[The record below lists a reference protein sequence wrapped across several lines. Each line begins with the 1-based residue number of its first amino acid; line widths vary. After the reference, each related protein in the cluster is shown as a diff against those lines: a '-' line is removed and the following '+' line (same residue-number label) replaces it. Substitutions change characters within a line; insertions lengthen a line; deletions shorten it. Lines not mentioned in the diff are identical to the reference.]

1 MKKLAIVLVVLIGL
15 LVAADFGAAAAAEYQ
30 VSTRLRAQL
39 KLADDPAVRINGF
52 PFLYQALA
60 GDYREVEVKASGV
73 PVAELR
79 NVEVEATLRHVR
91 APLSELLSG
100 SAQNVTID
108 EVTGRVKLLAA
119 EVGKLINVAD
129 LKIEPAN
136 LDELLERKPNGDP
149 VQPTGKQPVADD
161 KTAPVKLTGSTDI
174 AGTRTQVTVVGV
186 LSLVEN
192 QIEVSPKRL
201 RVSNETGEV
210 PLPPAVDRLI
220 RRAFSTRIDPGG
232 LPFTV
237 VPTGVRAEH
246 GALVVEGSAK
256 NVQLGGGAVPN
267 RGGS

>member
-30 VSTRLRAQL
+30 VSQRLRAQL
-39 KLADDPAVRINGF
+39 KLSEDPSVRVNGF
-52 PFLYQALA
+52 PFLYQALV

-73 PVAELR
+73 PVAELN

-100 SAQNVTID
+100 EAQNVRID
-108 EVTGRVKLLAA
+108 EVTGRVKLMAS
-119 EVGKLINVAD
+119 EVGKLINVND

-136 LDELLERKPNGDP
+136 LDELYDRKPNGDLITPTSKPP
-149 VQPTGKQPVADD
+149 VDE

-174 AGTRTQVTVVGV
+174 AGTRTTVIVVGV
-186 LSLVEN
+186 LSLVDN

-220 RRAFSTRIDPGG
+220 RRAFSTRINPGG

-237 VPTGVRAEH
+237 VPTAVRAEQ
-246 GALVVEGSAK
+246 GALVVEGRAK
-256 NVQLGGGAVPN
+256 DVLLGGGAAPN
-267 RGGS
+267 RGGQ